1 MKYQGVLFDL
11 DGTLVDS
18 AQDMYMA
25 LNLTLTEV
33 AFPVVSYAQ
42 VTTWVGNGIEM
53 LVKRA
58 LSGDMAVNPEL
69 PPQLVVDAVARFKN
83 HYQQLAGDY
92 VALYQH
98 VETGLAATAHL
109 PKAIVTNKDRVFTEQ
124 LLEKL
129 NLTSH
134 FKVLVCGDDGEK
146 KPSPSPLLKA
156 CEALNISPE
165 KAIMIGDSKSDVIA
179 AKSAEID
186 VLALTYGYNQGFD
199 LKELEPEYLCDGF
212 LDIIPIINQQ

>member
-18 AQDMYMA
+18 AQDMYIA

-42 VTTWVGNGIEM
+42 VTTWIGNGIEI

-58 LSGDMAVNPEL
+58 LSGDIVVNSEL
-69 PPQLVVDAVARFKN
+69 SKHLVIDAVARFKS

-98 VETGLAATAHL
+98 VETGLSATAHL
-109 PKAIVTNKDRVFTEQ
+109 PKAIVTNKDRVLTEQ
-124 LLEKL
+124 LLDKL

-156 CEALNISPE
+156 CEALNILPE
-165 KAIMIGDSKSDVIA
+165 KTIMIGDSKSDIIA

>member
-18 AQDMYMA
+18 AQDMYIA

-42 VTTWVGNGIEM
+42 VTTWVGNGIEI

-58 LSGDMAVNPEL
+58 LSGDIAVNSDL
-69 PPQLVVDAVARFKN
+69 PKHLVIDAVARFKS

-98 VETGLAATAHL
+98 VETGLSATAHL

-165 KAIMIGDSKSDVIA
+165 KAIMIGDSKSDIVA

-186 VLALTYGYNQGFD
+186 VLAFTYGYNQGFD

>member
-58 LSGDMAVNPEL
+58 LSGDMAVNPDL
-69 PPQLVVDAVARFKN
+69 PAHLVTDAVARFKG

-124 LLEKL
+124 LLAKL

-146 KPSPSPLLKA
+146 KPSSAPLLKA
-156 CEALNISPE
+156 CEALNILPE
-165 KAIMIGDSKSDVIA
+165 KAIMVGDSKSDIIA
-179 AKSAEID
+179 AKNAEID

>member
-1 MKYQGVLFDL
+1 MV
-11 DGTLVDS
+11 
-18 AQDMYMA
+18 
-25 LNLTLTEV
+25 
-33 AFPVVSYAQ
+33 
-42 VTTWVGNGIEM
+42 
-53 LVKRA
+53 
-58 LSGDMAVNPEL
+58 VNPEL
-69 PPQLVVDAVARFKN
+69 PTHLVVDAVARFKN

-165 KAIMIGDSKSDVIA
+165 KAIMIGDSKSDIVA

>member
-18 AQDMYMA
+18 AQDMYIA

-42 VTTWVGNGIEM
+42 VTTWIGNGIEI

-58 LSGDMAVNPEL
+58 LSGDIVVNSEL
-69 PPQLVVDAVARFKN
+69 STHLVIDAVARFKS

-98 VETGLAATAHL
+98 VETGLSATAHL

-124 LLEKL
+124 LLDKL

-146 KPSPSPLLKA
+146 KPSPAPLLKA
-156 CEALNISPE
+156 CEALNITPE
-165 KAIMIGDSKSDVIA
+165 NAIMIGDSKSDIIA

-186 VLALTYGYNQGFD
+186 VLALSYGYNQGFD
-199 LKELEPEYLCDGF
+199 LKELEPEYLCEGF

>member
-11 DGTLVDS
+11 AGTLVDS
-18 AQDMYMA
+18 AQDMYIA

-42 VTTWVGNGIEM
+42 VTTWIGNGIEI

-58 LSGDMAVNPEL
+58 LSGDIVVNSEL
-69 PPQLVVDAVARFKN
+69 SKHLVIDAVARFKS

-98 VETGLAATAHL
+98 VETGLSATAHL

-124 LLEKL
+124 LLDKL

-146 KPSPSPLLKA
+146 KPSPAPLLKA
-156 CEALNISPE
+156 CEALNITPE
-165 KAIMIGDSKSDVIA
+165 NAIMIGDSKSDIIA

-186 VLALTYGYNQGFD
+186 VLALSYGYNQGFD
-199 LKELEPEYLCDGF
+199 LKELEPEYLCEGF

>member
-18 AQDMYMA
+18 AQDMYIA

-42 VTTWVGNGIEM
+42 VTTWIGNGIEI

-58 LSGDMAVNPEL
+58 LSGDIVVNSEL
-69 PPQLVVDAVARFKN
+69 SKHLVIDAVARFKS

-98 VETGLAATAHL
+98 VETGLSATAHL
-109 PKAIVTNKDRVFTEQ
+109 PKAIVTNKDRVLTEQ
-124 LLEKL
+124 LLDKL

-146 KPSPSPLLKA
+146 KPSPAPLLKA
-156 CEALNISPE
+156 CEALNITPE
-165 KAIMIGDSKSDVIA
+165 NAIMIGDSKSDIIA

-186 VLALTYGYNQGFD
+186 VLALSYGYNQGFD
-199 LKELEPEYLCDGF
+199 LKELEPEYLCEGF